1 MEKIPKILISVFLVL
16 ICFIFFNKNEK
27 IKNSL
32 LKPPFEW
39 YKSLNSGYPGEN
51 GTGYVL
57 SETEK
62 SLKLVEIGKN
72 LNSLNEYTCRK
83 ISPYSHVFEFYL
95 LVIYIYKI
103 I

>member
-1 MEKIPKILISVFLVL
+1 MEKIFKILVSVLL
-16 ICFIFFNKNEK
+16 CLLCFIYCNKNEK
-27 IKNSL
+27 NKDYL

-39 YKSLNSGYPGEN
+39 YKSLKSGYPGEN
-51 GTGYVL
+51 GTGYIL

-83 ISPYSHVFEFYL
+83 ISPYSHVFKFYSF
-95 LVIYIYKI
+95 VKNKKRY
-103 I
+103 